1 MKFFIYC
8 LFIIIICATLIGVAV
23 YTKTSESEEA
33 LSGCIELSEKNY
45 VKVPEL
51 WPASDFQ
58 KISSPFGMRLHP
70 VLRKRRMHWGVDFPL
85 PEGTH
90 IRATAPGKVKKTAEQ
105 DGTSSYGIYVQIEHD
120 SIYTTLYAHLSEVFV
135 TSDQWVQIGDT
146 IGLSGNTGLT
156 NGPHL
161 HYEVF
166 ENGKRVNPHKF
177 LPIEQ
182 IVEGL

>member
-1 MKFFIYC
+1 M
-8 LFIIIICATLIGVAV
+8 ICAALIGAVV
-23 YTKTSESEEA
+23 YTKTTESNET
-33 LSGCIELSEKNY
+33 LSPCVELSKKNY
-45 VKVPEL
+45 VKAPEL

-58 KISSPFGMRLHP
+58 KISSPFGMRNHP

-90 IRATAPGKVKKTAEQ
+90 IRATAPGRVKDTAEQ
-105 DGTSSYGIYVQIEHD
+105 EGRSSYGLYVVIEHD

-135 TSDQWVQIGDT
+135 SPGQQVQIGDT

-156 NGPHL
+156 SGPHL

-166 ENGKRVNPHKF
+166 ENGKRVNPNKF
-177 LPIEQ
+177 LPIEE